1 MAFKGLKF
9 AHAEIRNTTAST
21 AIKVAMIAISVI
33 PLLYGALYLFA
44 FLDPYE
50 QLNTVP
56 VAVVNEDKGAQ
67 VNGEFRVVGE
77 DVVERLSD
85 NDNGLGWNFV
95 SAEEAQQG
103 LEKGTYYMTCT
114 IPENFTESIASAD
127 TDDPTAAQLVVEY
140 NETKNMLAS
149 QIGRTVWK
157 EVRQQV
163 SDTVAQEYWET
174 VFGKV
179 NDGAT
184 SLENAADGA
193 GELEDGLKSAEDG
206 SNEITTNLATL
217 HDGASDLTDGLGELS
232 SGASSLQTGAS
243 TLKEGAGTL
252 NSGAQ
257 DLADGAAKLQS
268 GATTLANG
276 AIGLNSGAQ
285 SLASGTKT
293 LSNGTSS
300 LAEGAATLSSGA
312 KQLKNQGTSTLAAGT
327 KQLRESTKQL
337 PTKET
342 VQTAQDGSTQISSG
356 LDAVVAGLTQLKG
369 SAEEGSGLSYAA
381 AAAGQLSAAL
391 ADTSAI
397 DNGVAQLQGG
407 VSQVQAGRQ
416 AAAEGLDQA
425 QAGLSGAQQ
434 QVDGALQYLSAL
446 NTEGLDD
453 QSKAA
458 LGKAIALLDANQGGA
473 SATITAVN
481 AGLGQVNAGLASDG
495 AMDMGLQQIDDGL
508 SQLQTSASE
517 SLITA
522 SNAAGQIAS
531 GLDTAVASIGNTST
545 QGSLLGGLAQLQGG
559 YSSFSA
565 QVMPLVEQ
573 APVLRDA
580 IVQIDD
586 GAAQIDSNM
595 ESIVEGSASVAN
607 GATDVNNGVTQITT
621 GASQLYDGTA
631 TLSGGAKTLK
641 GAIDLAADGATKLS
655 EGSATL
661 YGGTVQLDTGAAKL
675 SEGAQSAFDGA
686 GKIEDGAEKLHDG
699 SAELTK
705 GLKTALD
712 GSDEL
717 AHGLADGAG
726 SMRVSHTLEKAEVMA
741 SPVQLKDT
749 YMSEVKNYGT
759 GFAPYF
765 IALGLWVGA
774 LMGTFV
780 FKPLDKRLILS
791 GGNPAIVAFANY
803 MPMALLSVVQ
813 VLLLL
818 VVLQFGLKLQI
829 DNVVLYYAFG
839 ILTALVFAALMQ
851 MLMAAFGFPGKFISI
866 ILLMLQLTSAAG
878 TFPIEQTPAFF
889 QTINPYIPMTYVV
902 SGMRQIMTGTDMG
915 VVASS
920 VGVLC
925 LFGLAS
931 FFITAATAHRKRMV
945 SMSDLHPVL
954 QLG

>member
-458 LGKAIALLDANQGGA
+458 
-473 SATITAVN
+473 
-481 AGLGQVNAGLASDG
+481 LASDG